1 MSIGSV
7 APSLPP
13 LVLGQMLFSKS
24 ANQIDLSAIPE
35 FCTHVAALH
44 ITVSCKGRD
53 QCDALSAISCCPN
66 LRTLYVNRVG
76 RFPQCTPRENP
87 PLPWP
92 TKLNLPH
99 LRRLRMD
106 PRFSERFTALLLSNC
121 SNIEHLVVASSSP
134 PHIDWEPVHPAGNE
148 DALHRL
154 PYLRTLDIIGDYRA
168 LQWCHVEINLRPSN
182 KLLMVS
188 TPFSRVPPMS
198 ELLEPR
204 SSCRLEA
211 TVQTPTVDP
220 PYAFN
225 DTSDRAF

>member
-7 APSLPP
+7 APPLPP
-13 LVLGQMLFSKS
+13 LVLGEMVFSKN
-24 ANQIDLSAIPE
+24 ANHFDLTAIPE

-76 RFPQCTPRENP
+76 RFPQRTPRENP

-121 SNIEHLVVASSSP
+121 SNIEHLVVDSSSLP
-134 PHIDWEPVHPAGNE
+134 RIDWEPVYPARNE

-154 PYLRTLDIIGDYRA
+154 PYLRTLDIIGDHHA
-168 LQWCHVEINLRPSN
+168 LQWCHGEINLRPSN
-182 KLLMVS
+182 KLLKVS

-198 ELLEPR
+198 ELLKTR
-204 SSCRLEA
+204 SSCMLEI
-211 TVQTPTVDP
+211 TVQIPTVGP
-220 PYAFN
+220 LYALN